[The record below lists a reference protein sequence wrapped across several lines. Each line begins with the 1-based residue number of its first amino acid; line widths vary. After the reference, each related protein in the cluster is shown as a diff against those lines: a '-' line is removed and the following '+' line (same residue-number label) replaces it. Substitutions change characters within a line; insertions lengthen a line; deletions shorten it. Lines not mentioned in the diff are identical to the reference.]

1 MCSPLRLLFSFAASV
16 FAPVCSHDLF
26 KMVAKP
32 FQAAVTAVK
41 PKLTGFI
48 EP

>member
-1 MCSPLRLLFSFAASV
+1 MSSTLRLPFSFAASV
-16 FAPVCSHDLF
+16 FAAVCSHDLF

-41 PKLTGFI
+41 PKLAGFI